1 MIISLRYLS
10 GVSVV
15 QDRDLPPAE
24 CSVLTFKSFFFFCY
38 SKGNEP
44 THCSP
49 MFWSRAL
56 CFDGERF
63 SCGFLTAVRGFPPGP
78 HVCQSTR
85 TWVQALWYLSNPC
98 LNRSLSPGFGM
109 CSVPLVSVQSQLGF
123 FF

>member
-1 MIISLRYLS
+1 MIIFLRYLS
-10 GVSVV
+10 GVSVA

-56 CFDGERF
+56 CFDGVRF
-63 SCGFLTAVRGFPPGP
+63 SCGFLTAVRGFPPGLMSASP
-78 HVCQSTR
+78 LEPGYRLCGIFLTHV
-85 TWVQALWYLSNPC
+85 
-98 LNRSLSPGFGM
+98 
-109 CSVPLVSVQSQLGF
+109 
-123 FF
+123 